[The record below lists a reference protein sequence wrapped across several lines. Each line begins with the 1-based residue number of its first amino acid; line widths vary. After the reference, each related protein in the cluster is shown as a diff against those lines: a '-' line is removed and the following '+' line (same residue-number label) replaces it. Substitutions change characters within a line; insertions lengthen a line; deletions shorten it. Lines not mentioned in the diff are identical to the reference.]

1 MLKYINDVVLEPA
14 HVFGKDEAHVAKW
27 VLFIEDYTIFD
38 LLTNENQDYIY
49 GSLYSNSPSANKY
62 KLDVYGTN
70 GFVIFDEKFNWKTYR
85 TYKKASEISFGI
97 DRYVSAVNNT
107 ENSWFTKAE
116 LIERAESLQFEK
128 LPQDTVETVP
138 SI

>member
-1 MLKYINDVVLEPA
+1 M
-14 HVFGKDEAHVAKW
+14 
-27 VLFIEDYTIFD
+27 IF
-38 LLTNENQDYIY
+38 Q
-49 GSLYSNSPSANKY
+49 
-62 KLDVYGTN
+62 
-70 GFVIFDEKFNWKTYR
+70 EKFNWETYQ
-85 TYKKASEISFGI
+85 TYKKAFEISFGI